1 MDIDDI
7 KKKILEDVDPET
19 KRKRAHERR
28 VQRFVIALQ
37 SIAVII
43 VVLLIFYM
51 LMGISTVQGNSMY
64 PTYKSGDVVL
74 VNSLFYKNPK
84 KNDIITFKLNN
95 KYYIKR
101 VIGVAGDTVD
111 IDYADGKIIINGE
124 EQNED
129 YIYEPIKKKA
139 EIEFPQT
146 VPEDMIFVLGDN
158 RNNSN
163 DSRSKKIGM
172 IPINKIKG
180 KVIVPIHTKNK
191 ERGAN

>member
-64 PTYKSGDVVL
+64 PTLHDQDVVIYKRKNTEYRVGDVVA
-74 VNSLFYKNPK
+74 
-84 KNDIITFKLNN
+84 
-95 KYYIKR
+95 IKR
-101 VIGVAGDTVD
+101 PNGEEYEKRIVAVAGDTVN
-111 IDYADGKIIINGE
+111 IQNGRIYVNGE
-124 EQNED
+124 ELVTEQAIGETNAKSDDITYPLVVED
-129 YIYEPIKKKA
+129 K
-139 EIEFPQT
+139 Q
-146 VPEDMIFVLGDN
+146 VFVLGDN
-158 RNNSN
+158 REISR
-163 DSRSKKIGM
+163 DSREIGTVKIDDIKGRIVWYM
-172 IPINKIKG
+172 GKIK
-180 KVIVPIHTKNK
+180 
-191 ERGAN
+191 

>member
-64 PTYKSGDVVL
+64 PTLHDQDVVIYKRKNTEYRVGDVVA
-74 VNSLFYKNPK
+74 
-84 KNDIITFKLNN
+84 
-95 KYYIKR
+95 IKR
-101 VIGVAGDTVD
+101 PNGEEYVKRIVAVAGDTKSDDITYPLVVD
-111 IDYADGKIIINGE
+111 DK
-124 EQNED
+124 Q
-129 YIYEPIKKKA
+129 
-139 EIEFPQT
+139 
-146 VPEDMIFVLGDN
+146 VFVLGDN
-158 RNNSN
+158 REISR
-163 DSRSKKIGM
+163 DSREIGTVKIDD
-172 IPINKIKG
+172 IKG
-180 KVIVPIHTKNK
+180 RIVWYMGKI
-191 ERGAN
+191 R